1 MDPKEGQ
8 VGGQPGDAGTKAN
21 QGGQPTQTPD
31 QPASQLP
38 PDTQE
43 IELEGGV
50 KVTFGELRK
59 GYIKDADYRQKTEA
73 VARDRETVER
83 DKAELERQKTE
94 AAYARSGQ
102 NVPGA
107 EGYNE
112 GEEPTQDE
120 INEARLG
127 RIEAFQAQSYL
138 TGKVESF
145 SKEFPD
151 ADKESVFNSCWNNPN
166 TNIRDEM
173 EKSQNKVL
181 GIRGSVT
188 HEQLFADP
196 EKKKEYDQTIIDKY
210 NANKRQSGAAG
221 GGFASPSGSGAAPGE
236 PVEVAKDDNEA
247 RDRLLQDLN
256 EQD

>member
-8 VGGQPGDAGTKAN
+8 GSGQPEPGTKPN
-21 QGGQPTQTPD
+21 QSGQPAQTPE
-31 QPASQLP
+31 PSAGQLP

-43 IELEGGV
+43 IELEGGE

-59 GYIKDADYRQKTEA
+59 GYMKDVDYRTKTEA
-73 VARDRETVER
+73 VARDREAVER
-83 DKAELERQKTE
+83 GKVELERQRT
-94 AAYARSGQ
+94 AAAQ
-102 NVPGA
+102 NVSSP
-107 EGYNE
+107 EGYAE
-112 GEEPTQDE
+112 GEEPTQEE
-120 INEARLG
+120 INEARLA

-151 ADKESVFNSCWNNPN
+151 ADRESVFNSCWNNPN

-210 NANKRQSGAAG
+210 NVSKGRPGATG
-221 GGFASPSGSGAAPGE
+221 GGFASPSGSGAAPEE
-236 PVEVAKDDNEA
+236 PTEPAKDDNEA